1 MGSSW
6 VNVKSEKQ
14 AWRLKPQAG
23 AVLLSW
29 GRISSSS
36 EKPQVL
42 LFRPLTD
49 WMRPSVLEVISSTS
63 VLMMDV
69 NHTCKI
75 PSWQCQ
81 DQCLNHWRLAWPSWH
96 RKLTITVPIKFLW
109 FEKLQRLHYYYYI
122 CSPSGFALKSIFC
135 GELNKWAWLVLCIHD
150 RELLGKEQCLLEI
163 LKCSVPSPD
172 LWPSGVRGL
181 VQTWAGR
188 TVSLSWS
195 LPLPHPVSVV
205 GLSNVSVWV
214 TVFPAPGRLCPAGL
228 VACILVSDSWS
239 DPKCCEI
246 YRNLT
251 FPQSQGERRG

>member
-1 MGSSW
+1 
-6 VNVKSEKQ
+6 
-14 AWRLKPQAG
+14 
-23 AVLLSW
+23 
-29 GRISSSS
+29 
-36 EKPQVL
+36 
-42 LFRPLTD
+42 
-49 WMRPSVLEVISSTS
+49 
-63 VLMMDV
+63 MDV

-96 RKLTITVPIKFLW
+96 RKLTITVSIKFLW

-135 GELNKWAWLVLCIHD
+135 GVLNKWALLVLCIHD

-172 LWPSGVRGL
+172 LWPSEVRGL
-181 VQTWAGR
+181 VQTWARR
-188 TVSLSWS
+188 TISLSWS

-214 TVFPAPGRLCPAGL
+214 TVFPAPGRLRPAGL
-228 VACILVSDSWS
+228 VASKLVSDSWS
-239 DPKCCEI
+239 NPKCWKSVGSPPSHRARGRGGARSASSSDPHIVSLKKKFLLGE
-246 YRNLT
+246 YD
-251 FPQSQGERRG
+251 PPMVSPYVWPSVASSQTVLKTETHDSSWISIR